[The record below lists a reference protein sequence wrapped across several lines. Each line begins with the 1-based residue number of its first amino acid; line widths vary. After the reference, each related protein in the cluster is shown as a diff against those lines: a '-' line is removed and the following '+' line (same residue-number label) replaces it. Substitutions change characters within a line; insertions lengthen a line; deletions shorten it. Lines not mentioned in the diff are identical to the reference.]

1 MKQNNKLDL
10 MLKNIELKKKTK
22 INLENEIAS
31 IEAELELHKEVT
43 EGKLDRIRN

>member
-43 EGKLDRIRN
+43 EEKLDRIRN